1 MSYKLSQR
9 YAKSILGL
17 AIEQGK
23 LDAIHKDVLLLDE
36 TISGHRDLALMLKSP
51 VIHADKKINVMS
63 LIFKNKIEDITW
75 QFIELVVK
83 KGREGQLLNFG
94 KSFIEQYNVLKSISK
109 VSITTASELSE
120 VVIQSIKES
129 LEKVIPGTNLEVNT
143 SVDASLIGGFKLQYG
158 DNLYDASIDKKLRN
172 LKTQFLDQSYVD
184 KV

>member
-1 MSYKLSQR
+1 
-9 YAKSILGL
+9 
-17 AIEQGK
+17 
-23 LDAIHKDVLLLDE
+23 VLFR
-36 TISGHRDLALMLKSP
+36 S
-51 VIHADKKINVMS
+51 
-63 LIFKNKIEDITW
+63 
-75 QFIELVVK
+75 
-83 KGREGQLLNFG
+83 REGQLLNFG

-120 VVIQSIKES
+120 AVIKSIKES

>member
-129 LEKVIPGTNLEVNT
+129 LEYQKPTLIFNLETYLGKYDNT
-143 SVDASLIGGFKLQYG
+143 ENIHFLTG
-158 DNLYDASIDKKLRN
+158 NLLDDCNTLLRVLN
-172 LKTQFLDQSYVD
+172 LPELDQP
-184 KV
+184 KI

>member
-51 VIHADKKINVMS
+51 VIHADKKLSVMS
-63 LIFKNKIEDITW
+63 LIFKDKTDNITW
-75 QFIELVVK
+75 KFIELVIS

-109 VSITTASELSE
+109 VSITTAAELSDA
-120 VVIQSIKES
+120 VIQSIKEN
-129 LEKVIPGTNLEVNT
+129 LGKVIPETNLEVST
-143 SVDASLIGGFKLQYG
+143 HVDASLIGGFKLQYG
-158 DNLYDASIDKKLRN
+158 DNLYDASIDKKLKN
-172 LKTQFLDQSYVD
+172 LKTQFLDESYVD